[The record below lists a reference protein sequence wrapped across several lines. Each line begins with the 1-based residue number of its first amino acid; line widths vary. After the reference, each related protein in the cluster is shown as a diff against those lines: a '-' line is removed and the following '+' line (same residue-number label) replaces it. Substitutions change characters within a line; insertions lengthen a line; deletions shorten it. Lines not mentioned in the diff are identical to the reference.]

1 MERLQKNMTCIICPK
16 GCAMTVTKDGDKIEV
31 SGNTCKK
38 GADYAVSE
46 LTCPTRTITSVVKI
60 TNRKD
65 TMVSVKTSVPV
76 EKKYIFDVMKVII
89 SLEANAPVKIGDVLK
104 ADVFGADIIATK
116 DID

>member
-1 MERLQKNMTCIICPK
+1 MERIQKNMTCIICPK
-16 GCAMTVTKDGDKIEV
+16 GCAMTVTKEGDKIEV

-38 GADYAVSE
+38 GSDYAVSE
-46 LTCPTRTITSVVKI
+46 LTCPTRTVTSVVKI
-60 TNRKD
+60 ANRKD

-76 EKKYIFDVMKVII
+76 EKKYIFDVMNVII